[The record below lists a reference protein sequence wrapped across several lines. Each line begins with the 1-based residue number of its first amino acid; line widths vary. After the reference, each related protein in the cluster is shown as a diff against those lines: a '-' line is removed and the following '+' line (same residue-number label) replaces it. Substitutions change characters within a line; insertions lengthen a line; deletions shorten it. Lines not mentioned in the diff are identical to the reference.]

1 MQTKG
6 KETEN
11 NQLKYRI
18 YMDTTTTSGINTDSN
33 ECRLKARN
41 QKITGLNPGYTW
53 ILLQL
58 VVSILTAMNAD

>member
-1 MQTKG
+1 
-6 KETEN
+6 
-11 NQLKYRI
+11 
-18 YMDTTTTSGINTDSN
+18 MDTITTSGINTDSN
-33 ECRLKARN
+33 ECRLKAKK

>member
-1 MQTKG
+1 
-6 KETEN
+6 
-11 NQLKYRI
+11 
-18 YMDTTTTSGINTDSN
+18 MDTTTTSGINTDSN

-41 QKITGLNPGYTW
+41 QKIAGINPAYTW